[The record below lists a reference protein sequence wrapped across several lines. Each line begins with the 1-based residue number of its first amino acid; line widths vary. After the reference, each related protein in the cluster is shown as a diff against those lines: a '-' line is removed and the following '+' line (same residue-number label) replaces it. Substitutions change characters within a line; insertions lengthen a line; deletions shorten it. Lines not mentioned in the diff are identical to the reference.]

1 MNNTSNLIMR
11 FTFIISIMI
20 RILTRDDDIPSILI
34 KEVHNLFKTRDF
46 EVDIATAFVNSNGLM
61 IIKDPLTNS
70 DKSYLVTSNITKKA
84 YNWLVNHRIEPRL
97 YDDLHAK
104 LYIMHN
110 NNAYIALIGS
120 SNLTKRG
127 LTVNFEVDV
136 MLKGE
141 VTDSYYEQL
150 LKIFNTIWNASRPIT
165 QNDLALLQSINK
177 NVKVTITR
185 NEIIHIER
193 QALKLLGI
201 NRDALIKCKSTD
213 KEDRKQC
220 INTIYNKLRRLTQG
234 NTLPEQAFRTE
245 ISKNAHIEKLGK
257 LCHEAPSEW
266 FLGIPCI
273 MIYIAYELGRSG
285 KTYDTG
291 ISFYED
297 ILEKSL
303 NQTRK
308 IKGVK
313 NDVINFITQELDR
326 VRNDKEYREQVI
338 ERKIGA
344 TILPLILALPRNC
357 NITGIF
363 KRNRYERKI
372 TC

>member
-1 MNNTSNLIMR
+1 
-11 FTFIISIMI
+11 MI

-185 NEIIHIER
+185 NEIIHIEH

-201 NRDALIKCKSTD
+201 NKDALIKC
-213 KEDRKQC
+213 
-220 INTIYNKLRRLTQG
+220 
-234 NTLPEQAFRTE
+234 
-245 ISKNAHIEKLGK
+245 
-257 LCHEAPSEW
+257 
-266 FLGIPCI
+266 
-273 MIYIAYELGRSG
+273 
-285 KTYDTG
+285 
-291 ISFYED
+291 
-297 ILEKSL
+297 
-303 NQTRK
+303 
-308 IKGVK
+308 
-313 NDVINFITQELDR
+313 
-326 VRNDKEYREQVI
+326 
-338 ERKIGA
+338 
-344 TILPLILALPRNC
+344 
-357 NITGIF
+357 
-363 KRNRYERKI
+363 
-372 TC
+372 

>member
-1 MNNTSNLIMR
+1 LWYNV
-11 FTFIISIMI
+11 I

-34 KEVHNLFKTRDF
+34 KEVHNLFKTRGF
-46 EVDIATAFVNSNGLM
+46 EVDIATAFVNANGLR
-61 IIKDPLTNS
+61 IIKDLLINGKP
-70 DKSYLVTSNITKKA
+70 YLVTSNITKKA
-84 YNWLVNHRIEPRL
+84 YDWLINRRIEPRL
-97 YDDLHAK
+97 YDNLHAK
-104 LYIMHN
+104 LYIIHN
-110 NNAYIALIGS
+110 DNAYIALIGS

-165 QNDLALLQSINK
+165 KGDLALIQRINK
-177 NVKVTITR
+177 RVRDVVIKNKIMR
-185 NEIIHIER
+185 IENEII
-193 QALKLLGI
+193 KLLGI
-201 NRDALIKCKSTD
+201 DRDAIIKCRSVNTD
-213 KEDRKQC
+213 DRKQC

-245 ISKNAHIEKLGK
+245 ISKNAHIEKLGR
-257 LCHEAPSEW
+257 LCGKAPSEW
-266 FLGIPCI
+266 FLGVPCI
-273 MIYIAYELGRSG
+273 MLYVAYQLGSSG
-285 KTYDTG
+285 MSYRTG

-297 ILEKSL
+297 VLTNSL
-303 NQTRK
+303 NQASK

-357 NITGIF
+357 NITVNKG
-363 KRNRYERKI
+363 NRKI
-372 TC
+372 KIRSIVCT